1 MGKIDQYDGE
11 ASNIWHMYIGDHKQ
25 RTNSYRDWLSNILRS
40 HKCERVLDAATGTGV
55 DSEMLVE
62 EGFQVTSID
71 NSTKMLEKA
80 RALRAKRKHQ
90 PRFDSWRTY
99 QANWLR
105 LEQDL
110 RAEGE
115 LDKGLFDAVILLGN
129 SFSHLP
135 NEQLQKDAIQSFHKV
150 LRPGGLLVIDHR
162 NYDAAMNGE
171 RVSQKSSYYNG
182 NSIEQVDTY
191 MISKNG
197 KHTLVV
203 LDYFINMAVT
213 QNGEKGKLHEK
224 NGEKR
229 TGNFKLYFYPIGLQQ
244 MKGILEENFK
254 PTKSQV
260 YGDFKL
266 IDAES
271 HADAEKKSSYFC
283 HVVQK

>member
-1 MGKIDQYDGE
+1 
-11 ASNIWHMYIGDHKQ
+11 MYIGDHKQ
-25 RTNSYRDWLSNILRS
+25 RTNSYRDWLSNILRC

-80 RALRAKRKHQ
+80 RELRAKRKHQ
-90 PRFDSWRTY
+90 PRFDSWRIY

-213 QNGEKGKLHEK
+213 QNSEKGKLNEK
-224 NGEKR
+224 KGEKR

-254 PTKSQV
+254 PTKAQV